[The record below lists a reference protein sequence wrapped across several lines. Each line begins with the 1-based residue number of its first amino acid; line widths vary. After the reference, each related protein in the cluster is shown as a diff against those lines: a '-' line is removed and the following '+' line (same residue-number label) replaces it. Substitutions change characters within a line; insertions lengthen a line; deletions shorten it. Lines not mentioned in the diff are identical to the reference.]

1 MKRIFA
7 YIILSVLSVT
17 VVCAAPSKRLTKRY
31 KGARME
37 VVLQDLAKATGYKL
51 NIAPEVNVDVPVYAN
66 FKEAS
71 PKQVLSK
78 ILDSNIQYTIK
89 KGVVTISPKTISD
102 TTYVVQASTPS
113 DIANNDTATVTT
125 WLDTVYTI
133 RCHYEQQP
141 LTSVPVREEPNN
153 DFSLKGHHLQSWLGL
168 GYGSMGYKLRNAD
181 NSLAGAEVGFAAGK
195 VQLNYAWYFTENWA
209 LAAGVGCSNYTSTGT
224 LNTSKQWTGITDT
237 DGENYTHIAQT
248 HDWRERQTTL
258 MIDIPVMIQMQYPLV
273 PKWNIYAGLGAKIGL
288 PIANRWSLN
297 GGQVEHKGYYPQWN
311 LLLEGVDKHDF
322 YTEEAASFGTS
333 AHALSLRMPAA
344 AVMAEIGFTRVIN
357 PQIELIT
364 ALFFDYTVHSI
375 RPSNSVSDGDMG
387 WQRTDQTD
395 ALAYRNHTF
404 MPPYN
409 GIIMSE
415 YVTAVRP
422 WAIGIKVGISW
433 HPKAKTKPAPPQFEN
448 VMRCD
453 TSFRLDERME
463 YVRKYQPAVVQQIV
477 KLMEKAV
484 IWFDLNSIEP
494 KLEPADILIKIAGI
508 LNQNPNQKILVY
520 GHASK
525 EGNERYNQRLSD
537 QRASVI
543 TKMLIDLGVNPNQI
557 TQKGFAATIS
567 YQQGEHAISLDR
579 RVEIIPVL
587 NEE

>member
-1 MKRIFA
+1 MPF
-7 YIILSVLSVT
+7 
-17 VVCAAPSKRLTKRY
+17 
-31 KGARME
+31 
-37 VVLQDLAKATGYKL
+37 
-51 NIAPEVNVDVPVYAN
+51 
-66 FKEAS
+66 
-71 PKQVLSK
+71 
-78 ILDSNIQYTIK
+78 
-89 KGVVTISPKTISD
+89 
-102 TTYVVQASTPS
+102 
-113 DIANNDTATVTT
+113 
-125 WLDTVYTI
+125 
-133 RCHYEQQP
+133 HY
-141 LTSVPVREEPNN
+141 
-153 DFSLKGHHLQSWLGL
+153 
-168 GYGSMGYKLRNAD
+168 
-181 NSLAGAEVGFAAGK
+181 
-195 VQLNYAWYFTENWA
+195 
-209 LAAGVGCSNYTSTGT
+209 
-224 LNTSKQWTGITDT
+224 
-237 DGENYTHIAQT
+237 
-248 HDWRERQTTL
+248 
-258 MIDIPVMIQMQYPLV
+258 
-273 PKWNIYAGLGAKIGL
+273 
-288 PIANRWSLN
+288 
-297 GGQVEHKGYYPQWN
+297 
-311 LLLEGVDKHDF
+311 
-322 YTEEAASFGTS
+322 
-333 AHALSLRMPAA
+333 
-344 AVMAEIGFTRVIN
+344 VMAEIGFTRVIN

-364 ALFFDYTVHSI
+364 ALFFDYTFHSI
-375 RPSNSVSDGDMG
+375 RSSNSVSDGDIG
-387 WQRTDQTD
+387 WQRTDQAD

-433 HPKAKTKPAPPQFEN
+433 HPKATTKPAPPQFEN

-453 TSFRLDERME
+453 TSFRLDERVE

-477 KLMEKAV
+477 ELMEKAV

-579 RVEIIPVL
+579 RVEIIPVRL
-587 NEE
+587 E

>member
-89 KGVVTISPKTISD
+89 KRVVTISPKTISD

-311 LLLEGVDKHDF
+311 LELFNLANHDF
-322 YTEEAASFGTS
+322 YTEHIGEVFAKDPHPLTLKPIAAGVKVDLGVIVPLTQQLDLFAGLYGSVVCNDLQTEQ
-333 AHALSLRMPAA
+333 HAL
-344 AVMAEIGFTRVIN
+344 
-357 PQIELIT
+357 
-364 ALFFDYTVHSI
+364 
-375 RPSNSVSDGDMG
+375 G
-387 WQRTDQTD
+387 WQQTAFD
-395 ALAYRNHTF
+395 DYRQHAF
-404 MPPYN
+404 MPEYQ
-409 GIIMSE
+409 GIANSTHTNAI
-415 YVTAVRP
+415 RP
-422 WAIGIKVGISW
+422 WAVGIKVGI
-433 HPKAKTKPAPPQFEN
+433 HFRPAKKAPKAILGSECLVLIDTTYHTTQHADTIVLSSVDTIVSLKKT
-448 VMRCD
+448 
-453 TSFRLDERME
+453 L
-463 YVRKYQPAVVQQIV
+463 
-477 KLMEKAV
+477 EKSV
-484 IWFDLNSIEP
+484 IWFNVNDYKHP
-494 KLEPADILIKIAGI
+494 RLEPADILEQVA
-508 LNQNPNQKILVY
+508 
-520 GHASK
+520 
-525 EGNERYNQRLSD
+525 
-537 QRASVI
+537 
-543 TKMLIDLGVNPNQI
+543 
-557 TQKGFAATIS
+557 
-567 YQQGEHAISLDR
+567 
-579 RVEIIPVL
+579 
-587 NEE
+587 

>member
-89 KGVVTISPKTISD
+89 KRVVTISPKTISD

-181 NSLAGAEVGFAAGK
+181 NSSAGAEVGFAAGK

-248 HDWRERQTTL
+248 HDWRERQTAL

-311 LLLEGVDKHDF
+311 LLLEGMDKHDF
-322 YTEEAASFGTS
+322 YTEEAASFGS
-333 AHALSLRMPAA
+333 SDHNLSLRMPSAA
-344 AVMAEIGFTRVIN
+344 IMAELGVAHPIT
-357 PQIELIT
+357 PQIELLT
-364 ALFFDYTVHSI
+364 ALFFDLSCNSI
-375 RPSNSVSDGDMG
+375 RPDNGVADGNMG
-387 WQRTDQTD
+387 WQRTDQSGE
-395 ALAYRNHTF
+395 LAYRNHTF
-404 MPPYN
+404 MSPYN
-409 GIIMSE
+409 GMIMSE
-415 YVTAVRP
+415 HVTAVRP
-422 WAIGIKVGISW
+422 WAIG
-433 HPKAKTKPAPPQFEN
+433 N
-448 VMRCD
+448 
-453 TSFRLDERME
+453 TSMVLDERVE
-463 YVRKYQPAVVQQIV
+463 YNRKMQPVVVQQIV
-477 KLMEKAV
+477 KVMEKAV
-484 IWFDLNSIEP
+484 IWFDLNSTEP
-494 KLEPADILIKIAGI
+494 KLKPADVLVKIAD
-508 LNQNPNQKILVY
+508 LLKQNPEQKILVY
-520 GHASK
+520 GHASR
-525 EGNERYNQRLSD
+525 EGNEQYNQRLSD
-537 QRASVI
+537 LRAEVI

-557 TQKGFAATIS
+557 TQKGFAASVS
-567 YQQGEHAISLDR
+567 YEQGEHAISLDR